1 VAGRPSKLMGGEQQK
16 NQMELAFT
24 VSRRGEAS
32 QDTGQGTEP
41 PVAKPET
48 ESRAPGLMEE
58 DVSIKPSG

>member
-1 VAGRPSKLMGGEQQK
+1 MGGEQQK